1 MKINRKLL
9 GCSLIAVIILSL
21 ISFPSLGMKSSA
33 APSSAVQEQAPK
45 PPMTAPLVQDQTRDG
60 ELSRHLRKYDLIRMD
75 PAAAAAQIKNRGR
88 LVLKSSARDFDIQ
101 MTPHDI
107 RSADY
112 SAQVIDAQGVRHP
125 LPRTEVTTYK
135 GEVKGLPNAQV
146 RMSLSDKG
154 LEGAIISRERRL
166 FIQPARAFSK
176 DARPDDFVL
185 YDGADLTKHEGTCGL
200 ELAEEVA
207 AQAAAQAEATEAKV
221 QGVIDFAVS
230 EPNQPLTT
238 LKLARIATD
247 ADGEYVAAFGGA
259 SQANTQIQNI
269 LNFVDGIYQ
278 VEIGVTFQIVQQNTW
293 ADLNTD
299 PYTTTNPGD
308 LLTQFRNHWNANFP
322 STGNNTRSLA
332 HLFTGKEIDGS
343 TIGIASFGVV
353 CRTPTFAYGLSQ
365 RFPTIN
371 LSITAQTVVLTAHE
385 IGHNFAGSHT
395 NQISDTIPGDL
406 DRPCE
411 GTIMEASVGSG
422 SSFCPFSR
430 SQITGHAFAHS
441 SCLTDLAVTPPASED
456 CTTTSLEASGF
467 TVAGSLSGGDCRSP
481 SRGVEY
487 FADRYTFNG
496 VAGQRVAI
504 SMVTTSG
511 VDPYLYLIAPDGYV
525 LSQNDDVIVSVDENA
540 RIPTGTNT
548 ITLPQT
554 GVYIVEASSF
564 SRQQTGTYTLTV
576 QNQGCTLNASAS
588 VQHFAAGGGSGTIN
602 VTVSGACSANFQLEV
617 TPDSASWLSPATTAG
632 SGNSNINFTVSSNPG
647 SAGRRAFILVGTG
660 PDGSGGI
667 RIPITQ
673 SGSAPDCTSTPIAFG
688 QTLNGSL
695 GAGDCHSPVRGNGF
709 FADRYAFT
717 ASAGTKV
724 SILTTAPIGNPDTF
738 LTLLGPNGVVLITDD
753 DSGGGQTNS
762 RIPGGDK
769 FLTLGLAGTY
779 TIEVSGFDT
788 SDVGAYSVTLTAEGG
803 AAPQSVQFGQ
813 STASVNENQ
822 PTVNVNVT
830 RSGNVSAAATVNY
843 ATADNFGVNCNTANG
858 QASAKCDFN
867 TAGGTLRF
875 AAGEASKNIQLSI
888 VNDGYVEGNETFTL
902 TLSNPSGMTLG
913 TPATATITIVDN
925 DSTATNPFD
934 NNAFFVRQQY
944 LDFLLREPDTAGFND
959 WLSVLNNCQ
968 PNQGGLGSN
977 PACDRVHVSSG
988 FFRSTEFGER
998 GYWSYRFYHAT
1009 LGRRPQFGEFL
1020 PDMRR
1025 LSGFL
1030 SPAEEEAQRAAFV
1043 ADFMARPEFTAIYG
1057 GLTNSANAA
1066 QFIATLEQRAGV
1078 TLPATAT
1085 TLPGQPPQF
1094 GRQDLINLMQSGQFT
1109 AAQTLRAFIEQK
1121 VVFDA
1126 FFFRAFVAMQY
1137 FGYLLRDPEDA
1148 GYNDWVD
1155 VLTNGRG
1162 TIPPGDFRHLIFG
1175 FVWSVE
1181 YRQRFGP

>member
-1 MKINRKLL
+1 
-9 GCSLIAVIILSL
+9 
-21 ISFPSLGMKSSA
+21 
-33 APSSAVQEQAPK
+33 
-45 PPMTAPLVQDQTRDG
+45 
-60 ELSRHLRKYDLIRMD
+60 
-75 PAAAAAQIKNRGR
+75 
-88 LVLKSSARDFDIQ
+88 
-101 MTPHDI
+101 I

-112 SAQVIDAQGVRHP
+112 SAQVIDAQGVRHS

-185 YDGADLTKHEGTCGL
+185 YDAADLEKHEGTCGL

-207 AQAAAQAEATEAKV
+207 AQQESTEEKV
-221 QGVIDFAVS
+221 QKVVDFAVS

-238 LKLARIATD
+238 MKLARIATD
-247 ADGEYVAAFGGA
+247 ADGEYVTAFGGA
-259 SQANTQIQNI
+259 SQANTQIANI
-269 LNFVDGIYQ
+269 LNLVDGIYQ

-293 ADLNTD
+293 ADQNTD
-299 PYTTTNPGD
+299 PYTTTNAGD
-308 LLTQFRNHWNANFP
+308 LLAQFRNHWNANFASGGP
-322 STGNNTRSLA
+322 NAPTRSLA
-332 HLFTGKEIDGS
+332 HFFTGKEIDGS

-365 RFPTIN
+365 RFPTIG

-395 NQISDTIPGDL
+395 NQISDSVPGDI

-441 SCLTDLAVTPPASED
+441 SCLTDIASTPPASED
-456 CTTTSLEASGF
+456 CTSTSLDASGL
-467 TVAGSLSGGDCRSP
+467 TAAGNLTAGDCRSP

-496 VAGQRVAI
+496 TAGQRVAI
-504 SMVTTSG
+504 SMVSTSG
-511 VDPYLYLIAPDGYV
+511 LDPYLFLIAPDGYV
-525 LSQNDDVIVSVDENA
+525 LAQNDDVTDADTNS
-540 RIPTGTNT
+540 RIPTGPNT

-554 GVYIVEASSF
+554 GVYTLEATSF
-564 SRQQTGTYTLTV
+564 SRLQTGTYTITV
-576 QNQGCTLNASAS
+576 QNPGCTLTATASL
-588 VQHFAAGGGSGTIN
+588 QHFTAAGGNGVLT
-602 VTVSGACSANFQLEV
+602 VTVAGPCSPNFQLAV
-617 TPDSASWLSPATTAG
+617 TPDSASWLVPTTTSS
-632 SGNSNINFTVSSNPG
+632 SGNVNINFTVSNNPG

-660 PDGSGGI
+660 QDGSGGI

-673 SGSAPDCTSTPIAFG
+673 SGSAPDCTTTPIAFG

-695 GAGDCHSPVRGNGF
+695 GSPDCHSPVRGNGF
-709 FADRYAFT
+709 FADRYTFT

-724 SILTTAPIGNPDTF
+724 AVQTAAPAGNPDTF
-738 LTLLGPNGVVLITDD
+738 LTLLGPDGVVLLTDD

-779 TIEVSGFDT
+779 IIEVTGFDP
-788 SDVGAYSVTLTAEGG
+788 SDVGAYSVTLTAESG
-803 AAPQSVQFGQ
+803 PQPQTVQFGQ
-813 STASVNENQ
+813 ATANVNENQ
-822 PTVNVNVT
+822 PTGNVNVT
-830 RSGNVSAAATVNY
+830 RSGDVSGAATVNY
-843 ATADNFGVNCNTANG
+843 ATTDNFGANCATNNG

-913 TPATATITIVDN
+913 ATTAATITIVDN
-925 DSTATNPFD
+925 DATPSNPFE

-944 LDFLLREPDTAGFND
+944 LDFLLREPDTGGFND
-959 WLSVLNNCQ
+959 WLSVLNNCA

-998 GYWSYRFYHAT
+998 GYWSYRFYHAA
-1009 LGRRPQFGEFL
+1009 LGRRPQFAEFV
-1020 PDMRR
+1020 PDLRR

-1030 SPAEEEAQRAAFV
+1030 SPAEEEAQRSAFV
-1043 ADFMARPEFTAIYG
+1043 ADFMARPEFTTIYG
-1057 GLTNSANAA
+1057 GLTNAGNAA

-1085 TLPGQPPQF
+1085 TQPGQPPQF
-1094 GRQDLINLMQSGQFT
+1094 GRQELINKMQSGEFT

-1155 VLTNGRG
+1155 VLTNGRDN
-1162 TIPPGDFRHLIFG
+1162 IQPGDFRHLIFG